1 MSSEWSLSRMA
12 QDCRGTAAALEDY
25 ICEDE
30 PSALRKDE
38 LLSAFRHLLKRMLV
52 KGYLNPT
59 SQAKSLAVLSNAMEA
74 RTFRLPAV
82 RRICWEYW
90 RLVREGTA
98 SSSSLILP
106 LSTYIASGFSPSS
119 IHSEDYPLHRAV
131 FEGRLYY
138 IRNLCLHE
146 SETHIFCEIDAVDPL
161 GCSPLMLA
169 VKLRKLEE
177 ALVLVDH
184 GANPKFRSNADQ
196 PTPLEQSAGLK
207 DKAICRVLLAACQRQ
222 QLDKWEL
229 LKSKLAAAIRQLP
242 NFELTMKW
250 ACKSQFLPFVK
261 HWTPS
266 DTYHIYKQDQDLRCD
281 MTLVG
286 WNRLRA
292 ERGHI
297 SLLFKGAEGR
307 VFLVDRETGTV
318 REMLQGPNEKVID
331 VQLSQLLKYQRA
343 KREIRSAT
351 MDLTPETDWKGNPQA
366 KRIGPWLCHQFKA
379 RCLLDLSLIKRAIT
393 LDEHLA
399 SITHFEDYFQ
409 YCLEMRV
416 RSRASSV
423 TSVVTISP
431 RSFRNVTKTIT
442 AHLWLSR
449 EFPLSLT
456 AFLPLLSFVGAVSKK
471 AKMLKTLL
479 ARLEDTGNG
488 GFPVK
493 SRIPLIMTL
502 KAHVQF
508 EELVLGPLNPTL
520 FCIPMTSLPCS
531 PPPEQVLSLDE
542 YPEINEEDIFQEP
555 AMDSSSRSTM
565 KRERGEYMSEEEE
578 DDFVPTT
585 GEENLDETLD
595 LLPNQP
601 HETCSAPVTARSSQ
615 IRSEAPPLTTQ
626 QVLMTLRSKGKERKW
641 TKDVDVLLL

>member
-1 MSSEWSLSRMA
+1 MA
-12 QDCRGTAAALEDY
+12 QDCKEAATALEDY
-25 ICEDE
+25 ISEDE
-30 PSALRKDE
+30 FSALRKEE
-38 LLSAFRHLLKRMLV
+38 LLSAFQSLLKRMLP
-52 KGYLNPT
+52 KGRLNPT
-59 SQAKSLAVLSNAMEA
+59 SQAESLVVLSKAVEA
-74 RTFRLPAV
+74 RSFRQPAV

-90 RLVREGTA
+90 RLVRDATA
-98 SSSSLILP
+98 SAASLILP
-106 LSTYIASGFSPSS
+106 LSAYIATGFSPVSL
-119 IHSEDYPLHRAV
+119 HSEDYPLHRAV
-131 FEGRLYY
+131 FEGRLYC

-146 SETHIFCEIDAVDPL
+146 SDTHLFCEVDAVDPL

-184 GANPKFRSNADQ
+184 GANPKFRSSADQ
-196 PTPLEQSAGLK
+196 PTPLEQSAGLR
-207 DKAICRVLLAACQRQ
+207 DKAISRVLLAACQRQ
-222 QLDKWEL
+222 QLDKWEA
-229 LKSKLAAAIRQLP
+229 LKSKLATAIRQLP
-242 NFELTMKW
+242 NFELVMKW

-261 HWTPS
+261 RWTPS
-266 DTYHIYKQDQDLRCD
+266 DSYHIYKQDQDLRCD

-286 WNRLRA
+286 WNRLKA

-297 SLLFKGAEGR
+297 SLLFKGKEGR

-318 REMLQGPNEKVID
+318 REMLQGPNEKVIE
-331 VQLSQLLKYQRA
+331 VQLNQLLRYQRA
-343 KREIRSAT
+343 KREIRAAT
-351 MDLTPETDWKGNPQA
+351 MDLTPETDWKGNPQS

-379 RCLLDLSLIKRAIT
+379 RCHLDLSLVKRAIT
-393 LDEHLA
+393 FDERLA
-399 SITHFEDYFQ
+399 AITDFEEYFR
-409 YCLEMRV
+409 YCLEVRT

-431 RSFRNVTKTIT
+431 RSFKNVTKTLT

-479 ARLEDTGNG
+479 GRLEGHG

-508 EELVLGPLNPTL
+508 EQLILGPMNPTI
-520 FCIPMTSLPCS
+520 FCIPAASLPCS
-531 PPPEQVLSLDE
+531 PPPEAVLSLDE
-542 YPEINEEDIFQEP
+542 YPEVNEEDIFQEP
-555 AMDSSSRSTM
+555 AIDSSSRSTM
-565 KRERGEYMSEEEE
+565 KRERGESMRSEEEGE
-578 DDFVPTT
+578 DFVQTT
-585 GEENLDETLD
+585 GEENLDETSD
-595 LLPNQP
+595 LLPNLP

-615 IRSEAPPLTTQ
+615 MRSEAPLTKQ
-626 QVLMTLRSKGKERKW
+626 QVLLTLRRTGRERKW